1 MPESDGHYK
10 VVTLFPPKRD
20 DEKYFEAI
28 FNKKREEGWKFVS
41 MTLEY
46 NNAMTPFGEGD
57 TRTFIA
63 VFEKMAP

>member
-10 VVTLFPPKRD
+10 VITLFPPKREE
-20 DEKYFEAI
+20 EKYFETV

-41 MTLEY
+41 LALEY

-57 TRTFIA
+57 RRTFFA
-63 VFEKMAP
+63 VFEKMNA